1 MKHFGIEVDE
11 LEKLSKDTYIKY
23 YKQDCC
29 QHTLSD
35 IEYNYEKNMDYFS
48 RLSTTEFQNELAK
61 FLKKYKNF
69 KEIFNLNECK
79 DVGFYLMV
87 LDEYK
92 QIYIGVSD
100 NIKKRIIE
108 HWRKKPHC
116 LIFGNKETSKLYI
129 DSFKALD
136 TTRIYIYE
144 DKSVESTKEIIRNI
158 YCNLNSTEKM
168 FTNTYSFLEQEEA
181 KMIRSFDNKYTC
193 NRYTR
198 ENMKVFLRDF
208 DKI

>member
-48 RLSTTEFQNELAK
+48 RLSTTGFQNELAK

-92 QIYIGVSD
+92 QVYIGVSD

-108 HWRKKPHC
+108 HWRKKTHC
-116 LIFGNKETSKLYI
+116 LIFGNKETSKLCI

-136 TTRIYIYE
+136 TTRIFVWLDQNVKHE
-144 DKSVESTKEIIRNI
+144 KDSFDHFRQEIHPE
-158 YCNLNSTEKM
+158 EKPLK
-168 FTNTYSFLEQEEA
+168 NHLLFLEDREA
-181 KMIRSFDNKYTC
+181 KMIRSFDNKYIC

-198 ENMKVFLRDF
+198 ENMKEFLRDF

>member
-23 YKQDCC
+23 YKQDRC

-35 IEYNYEKNMDYFS
+35 IEYNYAKNMDYFS

-92 QIYIGVSD
+92 QVYIGVSD

-116 LIFGNKETSKLYI
+116 LIFGNKETSKLCI

-144 DKSVESTKEIIRNI
+144 DKRVESTKEIIRNI